1 MKIIIVPVQNQ
12 NKDLFLALRYNLGGI
27 IGWYS
32 LSRPIFTSFDI
43 WATVTGVRDM
53 TPLKKILLRKLCLP
67 TLCCEVEG
75 RKRFVTGRKSIF
87 IKTTQLLHITI

>member
-43 WATVTGVRDM
+43 WSERDF
-53 TPLKKILLRKLCLP
+53 TPLKTQSADTVLR
-67 TLCCEVEG
+67 G
-75 RKRFVTGRKSIF
+75 
-87 IKTTQLLHITI
+87 